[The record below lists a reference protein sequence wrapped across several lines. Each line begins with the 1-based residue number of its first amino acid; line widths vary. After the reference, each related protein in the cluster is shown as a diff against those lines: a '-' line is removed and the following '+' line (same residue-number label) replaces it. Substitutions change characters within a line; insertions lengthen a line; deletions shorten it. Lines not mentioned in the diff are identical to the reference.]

1 MRLAGMIA
9 GLGLVAT
16 AASAQMPA
24 DCPPNGLRIERGD
37 QSHTVEIIIGCLS
50 DPEDL
55 GRAMA
60 LYLAG
65 RGYDVAVHYA
75 SSAEGAQ
82 AVVDE
87 ITAMGRK
94 AVALQA
100 DLLDEDATQALIGR
114 AANVLGPLHV
124 LVNNASIF
132 EYDNLQTATRESWD
146 RHMGSNLRAPFV
158 LTQAM
163 AGQGL
168 VAQADDAGEPRA
180 TGLIVNMIDQ
190 RVRKLTPEF
199 MTYTLAKMGLW
210 AMTQTTAQALAHAI
224 RVNAIGPGP
233 TLQGHRQSDGHFERQ
248 RRNTVLGRGA
258 NASDITATLGYFLDA
273 PAVTGQLLCVDGGQH
288 LGWQTPDVL
297 GVE

>member
-1 MRLAGMIA
+1 MTRALVTGAGI
-9 GLGLVAT
+9 
-16 AASAQMPA
+16 
-24 DCPPNGLRIERGD
+24 R
-37 QSHTVEIIIGCLS
+37 
-50 DPEDL
+50 L

-60 LYLAG
+60 LYLAR

-75 SSAEGAQ
+75 TSEQPAQETVAEVQ
-82 AVVDE
+82 AL
-87 ITAMGRK
+87 GRK

-100 DLLDEDATQALIGR
+100 DLLDEAQVSALLPR
-114 AANVLGPLHV
+114 AAELLGGPITC

-132 EYDNLQTATRESWD
+132 EYDNIRTATRQSWD
-146 RHMGSNLRAPFV
+146 RHMDSNLRAPFV

-168 VAQADDAGEPRA
+168 TPDTDEAGEPVA
-180 TGLIVNMIDQ
+180 TGLIVNMVDM

-199 MTYTLAKMGLW
+199 MSYTIAKMGLW
-210 AMTQTTAQALAHAI
+210 ALTRTAAQALTPAI

-233 TLQGHRQSDGHFERQ
+233 TIQGHRQSEDHFKAQ
-248 RRNTVLGRGA
+248 RANTILERGA
-258 NASDITATLGYFLDA
+258 NASDITAALGYFLDA
-273 PAVTGQLLCVDGGQH
+273 HAVTGQLLCVDGGQH